1 MSKNPYRSMGL
12 TEAIARLVFWIGLL
26 TVTLLLFLGCSAVEN
41 IGNGA
46 TQISQYAQ
54 SSEGRFEAIGELSED
69 QEIKEQ
75 AKHGKEEQQGIL
87 DTVANIRKELPRVED
102 KAPSW
107 VEMVERLSLAGI
119 LIAIVIIIWQTGIG
133 TLCRKLLYSISFLIP
148 SKSRR
153 EAEMDIKALDSENS
167 MTLREVIASKR
178 ASDPAYNSAYKKIKE
193 KK

>member
-12 TEAIARLVFWIGLL
+12 TEALARLVFWIGLL

-54 SSEGRFEAIGELSED
+54 S
-69 QEIKEQ
+69 IKEQ